1 MPTRNPKVY
10 LAGPD
15 VFFPNPVEVG
25 RRKKAICER
34 HGLKGLYP
42 LDNEVTASDRTQMAM
57 EIFRQNCRLMDEA
70 DAIIANMTPFR
81 GVSMDAGTAFEIGY
95 IRAQGKPVFA
105 YSDEKE
111 PTDYAGRM
119 RHLNLLA
126 DGGGLIDRDGLAIED
141 FGLPD
146 NLMMV
151 CAALDSGTTLI
162 TAHDLSGPPTELAI
176 YEECVKRA
184 AVALRA
190 NR

>member
-1 MPTRNPKVY
+1 MLTKNPKVY

-15 VFFPNPVEVG
+15 VFFPNPIELG
-25 RRKKAICER
+25 RRKKVICER
-34 HGLKGLYP
+34 HGLNGLYP
-42 LDNEVTASDRTQMAM
+42 LDNEVTASDRVQVAM
-57 EIFRQNCRLMDEA
+57 EIFHQNCRLMDEA

-81 GVSMDAGTAFEIGY
+81 GVSMDPGTAFEIGY
-95 IRAQGKPVFA
+95 TRAQGKPVFD

-119 RHLNLLA
+119 RRLNLLG
-126 DGGGLIDRDGLAIED
+126 DDGGLIDCDGLAVED

-162 TAHDLSGPPTELAI
+162 TAHDLEGLPTELAI
-176 YEECVKRA
+176 FEECVKRA